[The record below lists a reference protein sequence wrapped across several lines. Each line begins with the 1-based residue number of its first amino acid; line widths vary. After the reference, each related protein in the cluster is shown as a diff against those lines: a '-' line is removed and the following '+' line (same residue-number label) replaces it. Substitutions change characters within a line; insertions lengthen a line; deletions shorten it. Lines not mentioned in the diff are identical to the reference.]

1 MLIATMKKIF
11 GTRND
16 RELKKM
22 GKVVTRINALEEAM
36 QALDDNALR
45 GKTAEFRSRLRDG
58 ETLDQLLPEAFRL

>member
-22 GKVVTRINALEEAM
+22 GKVVSRINALEEAM

-58 ETLDQLLPEAFRL
+58 ETLDQGV